1 MSPSNTDQ
9 EWQQLQTRIEN
20 FFANYLRNDSRKI
33 EDKSQGAVQ
42 LLEMPVDDRQK
53 IPGSPP

>member
-20 FFANYLRNDSRKI
+20 FFTSYLRNDSRKI
-33 EDKSQGAVQ
+33 EDKSQGTVQ

-53 IPGSPP
+53 ILESPP

>member
-20 FFANYLRNDSRKI
+20 FFANHLRNDSRNI
-33 EDKSQGAVQ
+33 EDKSQGTVQ
-42 LLEMPVDDRQK
+42 LLEMPAEYRQK
-53 IPGSPP
+53 IPGSTP